1 MDQPSWGEKVMANLI
16 IDIHQPQGDS
26 IVVQTRKG
34 ADVEN
39 MQTDSIPRLDLHMA
53 DVYRKRHCLAKER
66 SGPTGMYNCHGLTF
80 ASRRTRIWNP
90 VEVDKIL
97 RDDDYV
103 EVDRADVLPGDVVV
117 YYQNGDLQH
126 SGTVVELG
134 QVGSV
139 PTPRIVSKWG
149 NGQETIHS
157 LNDCPYSTGATVRY
171 YRIKDQ

>member
-1 MDQPSWGEKVMANLI
+1 MANLI
-16 IDIHQPQGDS
+16 IDIHEPQGDS

-39 MQTDSIPRLDLHMA
+39 MRVHSIPRYELHMA
-53 DVYRKRHCLAKER
+53 DVYRERHHLAEER

-80 ASRRTRIWNP
+80 ASRRTQISKP
-90 VEVDKIL
+90 VEVWKIL
-97 RDDDYV
+97 REDDYA
-103 EVDRADVLPGDVVV
+103 EVDRADVLPGDVVI
-117 YYQNGDLQH
+117 YFRKSDLQH
-126 SGTVVELG
+126 SGIVVELR
-134 QVGSV
+134 QVGSL

-157 LNDCPYSTGATVRY
+157 LYDCPYPEATVRY